1 MYTLLNDNVVRVSV
15 VGGKGSLATLT
26 FYEQSSI
33 QNVMDGIGST
43 IELYDDVE
51 MTSLVAV
58 YNQVEIERATV
69 DLKKNTVSLLISSS
83 RLTDLETEKLKE
95 DVEAQKASSDL
106 SDGAIAEL
114 AELIA
119 TAMDE
124 LAGIHEQIALL
135 DDRVTA
141 LEQGG
146 AE

>member
-58 YNQVEIERATV
+58 YNQVEVERATV

-119 TAMDE
+119 QCLDE
-124 LAGIHEQIALL
+124 LAGIHEQIASL

>member
-95 DVEAQKASSDL
+95 DVEAQKTSSDL

-124 LAGIHEQIALL
+124 LAGIHEQIASL

>member
-33 QNVMDGIGST
+33 QNVMDGIGSV

-124 LAGIHEQIALL
+124 LAGIHEQIASL

>member
-33 QNVMDGIGST
+33 QNVMDGIGSK

-124 LAGIHEQIALL
+124 LAGIHEQIASL

>member
-33 QNVMDGIGST
+33 QSVMDGIGSV

-58 YNQVEIERATV
+58 YNQVEVERATV

-95 DVEAQKASSDL
+95 DVEAQKTSSDL

-114 AELIA
+114 AELVA
-119 TAMDE
+119 QCLDE
-124 LAGIHEQIALL
+124 LAGIHEQIASL

>member
-33 QNVMDGIGST
+33 QNVMDGIGSK

-119 TAMDE
+119 QCLDE
-124 LAGIHEQIALL
+124 LAGIHEQIASL

>member
-1 MYTLLNDNVVRVSV
+1 MYTLLNEKAVRVSV
-15 VGGKGSLATLT
+15 VGGKASLATLT

-95 DVEAQKASSDL
+95 DIESQKASSDL

-114 AELIA
+114 AELVA
-119 TAMDE
+119 QCLDE
-124 LAGIHEQIALL
+124 LAGIHEQIASL

>member
-124 LAGIHEQIALL
+124 LAGIHEQIASL

>member
-33 QNVMDGIGST
+33 QNVMDGIGSV

-114 AELIA
+114 AELVA
-119 TAMDE
+119 QCLDE
-124 LAGIHEQIALL
+124 FAGIHEQISSL

-141 LEQGG
+141 LEHGG

>member
-33 QNVMDGIGST
+33 QNVMDGIGSV

-95 DVEAQKASSDL
+95 DVEAQKASGDL

-114 AELIA
+114 AELVA
-119 TAMDE
+119 QCLDE
-124 LAGIHEQIALL
+124 LAGIHEQIASL

>member
-1 MYTLLNDNVVRVSV
+1 MYTLLNENVVRVSV

-33 QNVMDGIGST
+33 QNVMDAIGST

-124 LAGIHEQIALL
+124 LAGIHEQIASL

>member
-15 VGGKGSLATLT
+15 VGGKGSLATIT

-33 QNVMDGIGST
+33 QNVMDGIGSV

-119 TAMDE
+119 QCLDE
-124 LAGIHEQIALL
+124 LAGIHEQIASL

>member
-1 MYTLLNDNVVRVSV
+1 MYTLLNDNVIRVSV

-33 QNVMDGIGST
+33 QNVMDGIGSV

-119 TAMDE
+119 QCLDE
-124 LAGIHEQIALL
+124 LAGIHEQIASL

>member
-33 QNVMDGIGST
+33 QNVMDGIGSV

-114 AELIA
+114 AELVA
-119 TAMDE
+119 QCLDE
-124 LAGIHEQIALL
+124 LAGIHEQIASL

>member
-33 QNVMDGIGST
+33 QNVMDGIGSV

-119 TAMDE
+119 QCLDE
-124 LAGIHEQIALL
+124 LAGIHEQIASL

>member
-33 QNVMDGIGST
+33 QNVMDGIGSV

-58 YNQVEIERATV
+58 YNQVEVERATV

-114 AELIA
+114 AELVA
-119 TAMDE
+119 QCLDE
-124 LAGIHEQIALL
+124 LAGIHEQIASL

>member
-15 VGGKGSLATLT
+15 VGGKGSLVTLT

-33 QNVMDGIGST
+33 QNVMDGIGSV

-119 TAMDE
+119 QCLDE
-124 LAGIHEQIALL
+124 LAGIHEQIASL

>member
-95 DVEAQKASSDL
+95 DVEAQKASGEL

-119 TAMDE
+119 QCLDE
-124 LAGIHEQIALL
+124 LAGIHEQIASL

>member
-69 DLKKNTVSLLISSS
+69 DLKKNAVSLLISSS

-124 LAGIHEQIALL
+124 LAGIHEQIASL

>member
-124 LAGIHEQIALL
+124 LAGIHEQIASL

-141 LEQGG
+141 LEQ
-146 AE
+146 

>member
-33 QNVMDGIGST
+33 QNVMDGIGSV

-95 DVEAQKASSDL
+95 DIESQKASSDL

-114 AELIA
+114 AELVA
-119 TAMDE
+119 QCLDE
-124 LAGIHEQIALL
+124 LAGIHEQIASL

>member
-1 MYTLLNDNVVRVSV
+1 MYTLLNENVVRVSV

-33 QNVMDGIGST
+33 QNVMDGIGSV

-83 RLTDLETEKLKE
+83 RLTDLETEKLRE

-114 AELIA
+114 AELVA
-119 TAMDE
+119 QCLDE
-124 LAGIHEQIALL
+124 LAGIHEQITSL